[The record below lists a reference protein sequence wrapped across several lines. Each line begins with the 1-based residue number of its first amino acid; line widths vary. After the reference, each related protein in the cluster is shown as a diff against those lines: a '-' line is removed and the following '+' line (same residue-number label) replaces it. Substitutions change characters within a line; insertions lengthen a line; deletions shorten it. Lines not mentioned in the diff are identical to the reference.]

1 MVEENKSQKFRF
13 TNIDEMRNYFDEVTE
28 QNELKIQKLKKVFT
42 TLNYIK
48 HFLMLASK
56 VTGCT

>member
-13 TNIDEMRNYFDEVTE
+13 TNIDERRNYFDEVTE
-28 QNELKIQKLKKVFT
+28 QNELKRQKLKKVFT
-42 TLNYIK
+42 PLNYIK

-56 VTGCT
+56 VTRCT

>member
-28 QNELKIQKLKKVFT
+28 QNELKI
-42 TLNYIK
+42 
-48 HFLMLASK
+48 
-56 VTGCT
+56 